1 MKRIALCTLLAL
13 AVPGVARAGPWAPA
27 AGDVYAKAST
37 RLLLGARYTD
47 GAGATAPIRGYRELT
62 SALFGEVGLGSDL
75 TLLLSWD
82 VARWFAIEGDQKR
95 SLVRPGDARAGLRY
109 TALRFGSGGAF
120 AVEGWLGVP
129 IASRDPI
136 APLAGEDGATVAQL
150 RAGPGVFD
158 VVGRAEVG
166 WAWTNAWTSAG
177 VGWVQRFGGYDALFD
192 WRAEAGARWWR
203 MQGVLRLGGR
213 HALDTAD
220 AERVENPAGQ
230 TNGTSFTSTIMEL
243 GVSPVD
249 RWLVGGSAQVS
260 LAGLGVRSQARGP
273 VFTLFIAFSG

>member
-1 MKRIALCTLLAL
+1 MNRILFTVALLAL
-13 AVPGVARAGPWAPA
+13 PSVAHAGPWATP

-47 GAGATAPIRGYRELT
+47 GTGATTPIRGYRELT
-62 SALFGEVGLGSDL
+62 SSLFGEVGLGGDL

-82 VARWFAIEGDQKR
+82 VARWFSIEGTEKR
-95 SLVRPGDARAGLRY
+95 SLLRPGDARAGLRY
-109 TALRFGSGGAF
+109 SALRFGGGGALAF
-120 AVEGWLGVP
+120 EGWVGAP
-129 IASRDPI
+129 IASRAPI
-136 APLAGEDGATVAQL
+136 ASLANEDGATIAEL

-158 VVGRAEVG
+158 LVGRAEIG
-166 WAWTNAWTSAG
+166 WAWSAAWTSAAL
-177 VGWVQRFGGYDALFD
+177 GWVQRFGGYDGLFD

-213 HALDTAD
+213 HAIDTAR

-230 TNGTSFTSTIMEL
+230 TNGTSFTSTILEI
-243 GVSPVD
+243 GASPAD
-249 RWLVGGSAQVS
+249 QWLVGGSAQFS